1 MKNIIFKLLQLSK
14 QLLNDNL
21 ETEAMTLQEIA
32 QKLKDQ
38 EQKKF
43 TGDKYQEIL
52 KNLYKD

>member
-21 ETEAMTLQEIA
+21 EAEAMTLQEIA

>member
-1 MKNIIFKLLQLSK
+1 MKNIIYKLLQLSK

-21 ETEAMTLQEIA
+21 EAEAMTLQEIA